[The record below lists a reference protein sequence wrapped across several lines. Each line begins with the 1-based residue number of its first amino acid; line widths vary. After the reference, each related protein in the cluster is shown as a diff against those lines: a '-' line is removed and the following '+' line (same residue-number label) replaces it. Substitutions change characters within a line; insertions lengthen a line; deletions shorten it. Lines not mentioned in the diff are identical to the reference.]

1 MRRISIEEHF
11 FTKEYMDYLYSRKDC
26 PRWER
31 VEDENHRMTTRI
43 WETPSFPP
51 SVVGPDRLNRS
62 GLLLDMGE
70 GRLKDMDKAGIDVAV
85 LSLGN
90 PGADAFDEPDGSTWA
105 RKTNDELAGAV
116 RRYPKR
122 FAGLAALAP
131 KDPHGAADELRRA
144 VTELGLKGAL
154 INSHIQGEYLDERKY
169 WVLFETAE
177 KLGVPL
183 YIHPRWPSP
192 DMLKPYLPYP
202 GLQRA
207 MWGFAAE
214 TGLHA
219 MRLILSG
226 VFDRYPGLKIILGH
240 LGEALPFW
248 LWRMD
253 NKCPP
258 SLGRSIGKKPSEYVK
273 QNFLVTTSG
282 VFSRPPFLC
291 TYMSLGPENIL
302 FATDYPFEPVKEAV
316 DFMDSVPICE
326 SDKEKIYHL
335 NAEKLFAL

>member
-11 FTKEYMDYLYSRKDC
+11 FTEEYLEYLYSRKDC
-26 PRWER
+26 PRYETA
-31 VEDENHRMTTRI
+31 EDEKQRKITRI
-43 WETPSFPP
+43 WETASFPP

-62 GLLLDMGE
+62 AKLVDLGE
-70 GRLKDMDKAGIDVAV
+70 GRLKDMDEAGIDMAV

-90 PGADAFDEPDGSTWA
+90 PGVDAFDEPDGSTWA
-105 RKTNDELAGAV
+105 KKTNDELAGAV

-131 KDPHGAADELRRA
+131 KDPLGAADELNRA

-154 INSHIQGEYLDERKY
+154 INSHIQGEYLDDKRF
-169 WVLFETAE
+169 WVIFETAE
-177 KLGVPL
+177 RLGVPL
-183 YIHPRWPSP
+183 YIHPRWPSA
-192 DMLKPYLPYP
+192 DMLKLYQPYP
-202 GLQRA
+202 GLHRA
-207 MWGFAAE
+207 MWGFGAE

-219 MRLILSG
+219 MRLIMSG
-226 VFDRYPGLKIILGH
+226 LFDRYPGLKIVLGH

-258 SLGRSIGKKPSEYVK
+258 SLRQRIQRNPSDYVK
-273 QNFLVTTSG
+273 TNFFVTTSG
-282 VFSRPPFLC
+282 MFSRPPFLC
-291 TYMSLGPENIL
+291 TYMSLGAESIL
-302 FATDYPFEPVKEAV
+302 FATDYPFEPVEEAV

-326 SDKEKIYHL
+326 DDKEKIYHL